1 MGYKRI
7 FKGKPYTFH
16 EFVFFSPAQFDSK
29 EELEDRDF
37 ICRIKICVNSNRV
50 FTGPLIGECIG
61 EFEMTNKELK
71 QLLDLV
77 YNTPGLIIY
86 GREYTINDDYNALWR
101 YYGTEKDRPLAFI
114 DNKCASGET
123 GETQGT

>member
-16 EFVFFSPAQFDSK
+16 EFVFFSPKQFENNK
-29 EELEDRDF
+29 EIEDKDF
-37 ICRIKICVNSNRV
+37 ICRLKICVNSGRV
-50 FTGPLIGECIG
+50 FTGPLIGETIG
-61 EFEMTNKELK
+61 QFEMSNKELK

-86 GREYTINDDYNALWR
+86 GKEYVINDDYNALWR
-101 YYGTEKDRPLAFI
+101 YYGEEKDRPLALI
-114 DNKCASGET
+114 QNET
-123 GETQGT
+123 MAQ